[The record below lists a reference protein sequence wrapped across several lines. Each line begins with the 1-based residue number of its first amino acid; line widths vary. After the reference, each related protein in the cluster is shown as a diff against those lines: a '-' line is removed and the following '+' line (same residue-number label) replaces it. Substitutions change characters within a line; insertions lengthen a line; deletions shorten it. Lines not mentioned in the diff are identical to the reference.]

1 MPNFEYKDFPTVPEW
16 LVTHIY
22 QLIESSSLDEIS
34 VHGNNYQEDFVK
46 SAEKWISADQEILDI
61 ITEVDYNKDDTLGY
75 HFEERD
81 VHNYNKSLAFFDFLT
96 VDKVITD
103 WVEQNIPNKVAAV
116 NLQVMH
122 GGELVTPHID
132 EVRHRALNYIFETG
146 GSSVETSFYKPLEQY
161 SHLKV
166 YPRTLI
172 PFDRIERT
180 DAIVIEP
187 NRWHEINVQTIHSV
201 DRLDVNK
208 KRISLSLSVVR

>member
-1 MPNFEYKDFPTVPEW
+1 MSNFQYKDFPVVPEW
-16 LVTHIY
+16 LKTHILN
-22 QLIESSSLDEIS
+22 LIESSTLPEIS
-34 VHGNNYQEDFVK
+34 VHENNYQDEFVK

-61 ITEVDYNKDDTLGY
+61 ISEVAYNKDDTLGY

-81 VHNYNKSLAFFDFLT
+81 VHDYNKSLAFFDFLN

-103 WVEQNIPNKVAAV
+103 WVEENIPDKVAAI
-116 NLQVMH
+116 NLQVMY

-132 EVRHRALNYIFETG
+132 EVRQCALNYIFETG
-146 GSSVETSFYKPLEQY
+146 GDSVETAFYKPLAEY

-172 PFDRIERT
+172 PFDRIEKT
-180 DAIVIEP
+180 DSIIIEP
-187 NRWHEINVQTIHSV
+187 NRWHEINVQSIHSV
-201 DRLDVNK
+201 DHLDTTK